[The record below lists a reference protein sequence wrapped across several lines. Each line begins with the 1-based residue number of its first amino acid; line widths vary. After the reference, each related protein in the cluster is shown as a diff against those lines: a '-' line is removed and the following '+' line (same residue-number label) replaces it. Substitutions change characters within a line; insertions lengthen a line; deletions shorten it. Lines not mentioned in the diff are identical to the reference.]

1 MYRIPAHIKI
11 IAGKQQPGW
20 TDSMWNNEIY
30 QQNSREK
37 YQKIYGIKQHRAF
50 SYSYHKNA
58 AGETFVARTPAALM
72 FDFVLCQH
80 FYLHYLFFRIFPHNL
95 QSEFKISS
103 VLHAKIMQDKTRK
116 QGL

>member
-37 YQKIYGIKQHRAF
+37 YQKSMELNSIELSPTLITKMQPGKPSLLAPQ
-50 SYSYHKNA
+50 
-58 AGETFVARTPAALM
+58 
-72 FDFVLCQH
+72 
-80 FYLHYLFFRIFPHNL
+80 LH
-95 QSEFKISS
+95 
-103 VLHAKIMQDKTRK
+103 
-116 QGL
+116 

>member
-37 YQKIYGIKQHRAF
+37 YQKFYGIKQHRAF
-50 SYSYHKNA
+50 SYPYHKNA

-80 FYLHYLFFRIFPHNL
+80 FYLHNL
-95 QSEFKISS
+95 QSEFKIPS

>member
-11 IAGKQQPGW
+11 IAGKQYPGW

-50 SYSYHKNA
+50 SYPYHKNA

-80 FYLHYLFFRIFPHNL
+80 FYLLTLFILSYLSP
-95 QSEFKISS
+95 QSAVGIQNPFCPSR
-103 VLHAKIMQDKTRK
+103 QDYA
-116 QGL
+116 G